1 MADKKRRKSFKT
13 NPGSSK
19 ANLESDDSD
28 EVLTKPRKNFKKGSS
43 LLQVDGTDD
52 WVTAAAFSGSEDVS
66 DVMDSFED
74 EEEVSTDTLPA
85 SGRCPDLSSTVDAL
99 TAVALRDHQFD
110 DGPLVLNVSK
120 DCPTGGSPVGSF
132 GFPTFNL
139 AASFKDGAKK
149 NIKKFQDRAGK
160 ARSDVKSV
168 YSAVATAVAKSQGTD
183 PALH

>member
-1 MADKKRRKSFKT
+1 M
-13 NPGSSK
+13 
-19 ANLESDDSD
+19 
-28 EVLTKPRKNFKKGSS
+28 
-43 LLQVDGTDD
+43 DGTDD
-52 WVTAAAFSGSEDVS
+52 WVTAAASSGSEDVS

-74 EEEVSTDTLPA
+74 EEEVSTDTLHA
-85 SGRCPDLSSTVDAL
+85 SSDSGRPPEGRSPDSSSSVGAL

-110 DGPLVLNVSK
+110 DGPPVLTVSK